1 MLLGRELDAVKTIE
15 RYLNKLATEKADNED
30 NNIDTYLTS
39 FIEGISK
46 LLLLA
51 QNDLAKFQTIELGKR
66 SAFFEAIKHRFDNI
80 NEKISRYV
88 ETDKLDK
95 LIDELFPILHD
106 LCYFD
111 FSRHRLSF
119 ASAAIE
125 QLNTVQKYEQKL
137 LDIIEQ
143 MRDETH
149 VKDALNTEYYSLKNS
164 RKKLVLAVLGCAKST
179 KSSFINYLL
188 EEKVCPVDFLSTTAR
203 VTRIIYGSK
212 RRIYLEGEQGEEMND
227 VDSLYRKAAEL
238 VVLEGDD
245 RHDEV
250 KCKKIVTIELPIKQL
265 ENIELWDLP
274 GLQENPVIDKIVS
287 TILHD
292 VDLVFALL
300 PIDGGVLFDFL
311 NNIKKC
317 LTDNCSASG
326 LINETCEN
334 DREYCPFSTP
344 SLFCYYQD

>member
-1 MLLGRELDAVKTIE
+1 MDDTSPLSMLLGKDLEAVRKIE

-46 LLLLA
+46 LLQLD
-51 QNDLAKFQTIELGKR
+51 QNNLKIFQTIELEKR

-80 NEKISRYV
+80 NEKIGRYV

-95 LIDELFPILHD
+95 LTDELFPILHD

-119 ASAAIE
+119 ASAVIE
-125 QLNTVQKYEQKL
+125 QLNTVGKYEQKL
-137 LDIIEQ
+137 LNIIEQ

-188 EEKVCPVDFLSTTAR
+188 EEKVCPVDFLSTTCPSYA
-203 VTRIIYGSK
+203 Y
-212 RRIYLEGEQGEEMND
+212 
-227 VDSLYRKAAEL
+227 
-238 VVLEGDD
+238 
-245 RHDEV
+245 H
-250 KCKKIVTIELPIKQL
+250 
-265 ENIELWDLP
+265 LW
-274 GLQENPVIDKIVS
+274 I
-287 TILHD
+287 
-292 VDLVFALL
+292 
-300 PIDGGVLFDFL
+300 
-311 NNIKKC
+311 
-317 LTDNCSASG
+317 
-326 LINETCEN
+326 
-334 DREYCPFSTP
+334 
-344 SLFCYYQD
+344 